1 MIEESYVSFDTA
13 KLLKE
18 AWFEEMVNSCFMYDD
33 KADEYEYEFVNGYAI
48 VKKAL
53 RDNYNG
59 YENTISRP
67 TQALAARWL
76 RETHGIH
83 VVITEE
89 AYTNGINY
97 LWQVLIYNPLSVD
110 CWDNKSTGMY
120 GDNGE
125 YKTYEGALEAGLREA
140 IKLIKK

>member
-1 MIEESYVSFDTA
+1 MIEEQFVSFDTA

-18 AWFEEMVNSCFMYDD
+18 AGFDVPCYVQYSDRGVQWDASYPENFNADDWGYSC
-33 KADEYEYEFVNGYAI
+33 
-48 VKKAL
+48 
-53 RDNYNG
+53 
-59 YENTISRP
+59 P
-67 TQALAARWL
+67 TQALAVRWL
-76 RETHGIH
+76 REVHGIH

-89 AYTNGINY
+89 AYVNGINY
-97 LWQVLIYNPLSVD
+97 LWQVLIYNPASAD

-125 YKTYEGALEAGLREA
+125 YKTYEGALEDGLREA